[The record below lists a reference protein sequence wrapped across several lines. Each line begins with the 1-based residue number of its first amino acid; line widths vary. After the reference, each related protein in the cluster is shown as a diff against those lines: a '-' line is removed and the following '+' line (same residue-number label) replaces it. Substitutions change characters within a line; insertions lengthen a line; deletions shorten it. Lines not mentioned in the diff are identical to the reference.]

1 MDEWHHCLTGHRN
14 HTFCPSRWTSSSQ
27 REVARMGAGDVRVLF
42 ARACRQLLDGQLHLA
57 CAAVGVHPDGGRHL
71 VEPKGTVVEAEV
83 HVMMLDDAGTTLR
96 VPA

>member
-1 MDEWHHCLTGHRN
+1 MDEWHQVFDWRQQPYVVSISLDG
-14 HTFCPSRWTSSSQ
+14 SSQ
-27 REVARMGAGDVRVLF
+27 REVARMGAGHVRVLF
-42 ARACRQLLDGQLHLA
+42 ARACCQLLDGQLHLA

-96 VPA
+96 IPA